1 MSAQRRIQHRPRHLR
16 PGPPRARPRPARP
29 APAPA
34 ASPESAAPAA
44 DAASAAESSAA
55 GQGAAGKA
63 AAAPSA
69 SAPSAGAQAPAPAP
83 APAPS
88 SAAATSEASTSA
100 SDRAAD
106 LERAVA
112 TLDETTGSL
121 DPITEPIATGSAARA
136 RRHRAATAD
145 DRNAG
150 GSESTDGAPGDGSAG
165 RPTVAAD
172 RSDDPNGPGPSAAAV
187 GSEGSTGPDASIGTS
202 GSAEDEAPKPTGT
215 RARLMRATAVMAL
228 GSTVSRALGFVRNF
242 LFGAMFLGISSSV
255 GSAFSSANVVPNTI
269 WIMIGG
275 GTLNAILVPAI
286 VRAAKQPDRGSDF
299 TSRLFTLVTVVAGG
313 VTVLAMVL
321 APLLMVL
328 TNGSLPPDT
337 YALAVQ
343 LVYWMMPQILFS
355 ALYLMLG
362 QLLNAHDSFG
372 PYQWAPVLNNLVA
385 IVGALIFLA
394 IWGRQGD
401 PTAWTLPMVIAL
413 AAMNV
418 GGSAIQVVFLG
429 YYVHKLGL
437 KLRPR
442 WGFRGLGLGKL
453 SRIGMWS
460 LGMLIVGQ
468 LALYAGRWSVGG
480 AVHAAETNQGTD
492 ASRLYPGL
500 GTMDWAYTVFM
511 IPQGILAVTL
521 VTAAFPSIS
530 RSASEGDHERALH
543 RYQQT
548 NRILAVPM
556 MLCAA
561 VFIALAGPI
570 MWVIDGGSSVA
581 GAQASAWVLA
591 AYMLG
596 LVPFSANYLTKRAF
610 YAYEDARAPFW
621 MQIPTSALPLLGVV
635 PVLLFVDP
643 HWQAA
648 TAALVVSLG
657 NVVGWAYGQWMLRRH
672 ARQLGATL
680 DGGRTALLLLGRL
693 LAAAVIAYLVGDGL
707 VALMGGAMW
716 MNRILTVVLGVVV
729 GVVTSAVFV
738 AVAWALRVEELR
750 SLVAM
755 VRARMPGGGRR
766 SAGTRSM

>member
-1 MSAQRRIQHRPRHLR
+1 MSAPRRIQHRPRHLR
-16 PGPPRARPRPARP
+16 PGPPRARPRPAPARP
-29 APAPA
+29 AAQA
-34 ASPESAAPAA
+34 T
-44 DAASAAESSAA
+44 
-55 GQGAAGKA
+55 
-63 AAAPSA
+63 
-69 SAPSAGAQAPAPAP
+69 QAPAPTP
-83 APAPS
+83 AAPS
-88 SAAATSEASTSA
+88 PDSAEVFSSRTPPPACRTAPVSDDAAAAH
-100 SDRAAD
+100 AAD

-112 TLDETTGSL
+112 SLDETTGSL
-121 DPITEPIATGSAARA
+121 DPITEQIATGSAAGA
-136 RRHRAATAD
+136 RRRADTSAD
-145 DRNAG
+145 PEAESGRSLDG
-150 GSESTDGAPGDGSAG
+150 GSGDGPTDGAGGPAEGARSTIDGEG
-165 RPTVAAD
+165 GTIDGAD
-172 RSDDPNGPGPSAAAV
+172 DTA
-187 GSEGSTGPDASIGTS
+187 DAP
-202 GSAEDEAPKPTGT
+202 APKLTST

-242 LFGAMFLGISSSV
+242 LFGAMFVGISSSV

-286 VRAAKQPDRGSDF
+286 VRAAKRPDRGSDF
-299 TSRLFTLVTVVAGG
+299 TSRLFTLVTVAAGG
-313 VTVLAMVL
+313 VTLLAMAL

-394 IWGRQGD
+394 IWGGQGD
-401 PTAWTLPMVIAL
+401 PTAWTVPMVVAL

-418 GGSAIQVVFLG
+418 GGSAIQVVFLA
-429 YYVHKLGL
+429 YFVHKLGL
-437 KLRPR
+437 RLRPK

-480 AVHAAETNQGTD
+480 AVEAAEASQGTD

-621 MQIPTSALPLLGVV
+621 MQIPTSALPLLGVA

-657 NVVGWAYGQWMLRRH
+657 NVVGWAYGQWMLRRR
-672 ARQLGATL
+672 ARELGASL
-680 DGGRTALLLLGRL
+680 DGGAKAMLLLGRL
-693 LAAAVIAYLVGDGL
+693 LVAAVVAFLVGDGL

-716 MNRILTVVLGVVV
+716 TNRVLTVVLGLVV
-729 GVVTSAVFV
+729 GAVASAVFV

-750 SLVAM
+750 SLMAM

>member
-1 MSAQRRIQHRPRHLR
+1 MSAPRRIQHRPRHLR
-16 PGPPRARPRPARP
+16 PGPPRARPRPAPARPAAQATP
-29 APAPA
+29 APAPT
-34 ASPESAAPAA
+34 PAAPSS
-44 DAASAAESSAA
+44 DSAEVFSSRTPPPARRTA
-55 GQGAAGKA
+55 PVSDDA
-63 AAAPSA
+63 AAAH
-69 SAPSAGAQAPAPAP
+69 
-83 APAPS
+83 
-88 SAAATSEASTSA
+88 
-100 SDRAAD
+100 AAD

-121 DPITEPIATGSAARA
+121 DPITEQIATGSAAGA
-136 RRHRAATAD
+136 RRRAGTSAGPEAESGRSPD
-145 DRNAG
+145 G
-150 GSESTDGAPGDGSAG
+150 GSGDGPTDGAGGPPDGARSTTDG
-165 RPTVAAD
+165 AD
-172 RSDDPNGPGPSAAAV
+172 DTA
-187 GSEGSTGPDASIGTS
+187 DAP
-202 GSAEDEAPKPTGT
+202 APKLTST

-286 VRAAKQPDRGSDF
+286 VRAAKRPDRGSDF
-299 TSRLFTLVTVVAGG
+299 TSRLFTLVTVAAGG
-313 VTVLAMVL
+313 VTLLAMAL

-401 PTAWTLPMVIAL
+401 PTAWTVPMVVAL

-418 GGSAIQVVFLG
+418 GGSAIQVVFLW
-429 YYVHKLGL
+429 YFVRKLGL
-437 KLRPR
+437 KLRPK

-480 AVHAAETNQGTD
+480 AVEAAEASQGTD

-621 MQIPTSALPLLGVV
+621 MQIPTSALPLLGVA

-657 NVVGWAYGQWMLRRH
+657 NVVGWAYGQWMLRRR
-672 ARQLGATL
+672 ARELGASL
-680 DGGRTALLLLGRL
+680 DGGAKAMLLLGRL
-693 LAAAVIAYLVGDGL
+693 LVAAVVAFLVGDGL

-716 MNRILTVVLGVVV
+716 TNRVLTVVLGLVV
-729 GVVTSAVFV
+729 GAVASAVFV

-750 SLVAM
+750 SLMAM